1 MISVPAPRS
10 PQLRRAASQAIVDG
24 KRTLRQALGHT
35 ILLEAAA
42 IMITLARSLQHAL
55 SSKSLNFEVN
65 F

>member
-1 MISVPAPRS
+1 MFFMSAPRS

-42 IMITLARSLQHAL
+42 RAKAAQKLADAEMMYRWDF
-55 SSKSLNFEVN
+55 NFH
-65 F
+65 